1 MIYKT
6 VYHFMVDE
14 EIKNFK
20 TVYCLDKA
28 VKEVF
33 IINDMHY
40 ASALELLR
48 QAKIDEDR
56 FMFWKEIKENNG

>member
-6 VYHFMVDE
+6 IYHFMVDD
-14 EIKNFK
+14 EIKNLK
-20 TVYCLDKA
+20 MVYCLDKA

-33 IINDMHY
+33 IINDMPY
-40 ASALELLR
+40 MSALGLLN
-48 QAKIDEDR
+48 QSKKDEDR

>member
-6 VYHFMVDE
+6 IYHFMVDE
-14 EIKNFK
+14 EIKKFK

-28 VKEVF
+28 TKETF
-33 IINDMHY
+33 IVNDMPY
-40 ASALELLR
+40 ASALELLN
-48 QAKIDEDR
+48 QAKKDEDR